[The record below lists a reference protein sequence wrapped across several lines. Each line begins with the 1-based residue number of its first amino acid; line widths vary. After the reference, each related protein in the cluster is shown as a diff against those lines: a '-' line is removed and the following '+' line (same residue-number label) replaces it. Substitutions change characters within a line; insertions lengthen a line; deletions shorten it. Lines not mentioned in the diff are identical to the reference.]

1 MSKTPFDIVVIG
13 SGPGGYRAAV
23 LGALR
28 GLRVAIVEKA
38 QWGGCCLNRGCVPKK
53 AWYHSAQ
60 LVQASRDFAARGL
73 DGALTPDLA
82 RAWQHQRKVVDQVR
96 ASYTDYL
103 KRLGVVALSG
113 VARLGPNR
121 TVIVNTET
129 LTAHHIVLAI
139 GGAPR
144 VPEGVTPVAGKI
156 LTTDMLFDD
165 PVPPGNRVAI
175 VGGGVIATE
184 FAFILRLLGKDVQWF
199 SRRAPLAASRFSA
212 PALSTL
218 RTALRAADVAVQSR
232 VTEGMAAAGDGV
244 TLRFADGT
252 ATRVD
257 WVLLATG
264 RQPATA
270 ELGLAQAGVHTDAAG
285 FVETDAYLATTA
297 PQIFAIG
304 DCVAGAP
311 MTANQALADA
321 ATVVRNILRPKSAPR
336 DPARVPE
343 VIYSAVELARVGI
356 SEAQAED
363 AGHEPAIGFAAFET
377 NPRALGQDETAGF
390 VRLIAD
396 MDDGRLL
403 GGEIVGHE
411 AGELIHLLSA
421 GDDAEAAL
429 RRLAQAPFNHPAR
442 AEEVLNAVETLAS
455 KWGLAGQVFGDDAD
469 V

>member
-1 MSKTPFDIVVIG
+1 MVVIG

-28 GLRVAIVEKA
+28 GVRVAIVEKA
-38 QWGGCCLNRGCVPKK
+38 EWGGCCLNRGCVPKK

-60 LVQASRDFAARGL
+60 LVQASRRFAARGL
-73 DGALTPDLA
+73 DGTLTPDLG
-82 RAWQHQRKVVDQVR
+82 RAWAHQREVVESVR

-113 VARLGPNR
+113 AARLGPNL
-121 TVIVNTET
+121 TVAVNGDI
-129 LTAHHIVLAI
+129 LAARHIVLAT

-144 VPEGVTPVAGKI
+144 VPAEVAPVAGKI
-156 LTTDMLFDD
+156 LTTDMLFDQ
-165 PVPPGNRVAI
+165 PVPAGKSVAI

-184 FAFILRLLGKDVQWF
+184 FAFILRMLGKEVQWF
-199 SRRAPLAASRFSA
+199 SRRAPLAASSFST
-212 PALSTL
+212 PALATL
-218 RTALRAADVAVQSR
+218 RTALKAAEVAVQIR
-232 VTEGMAAAGDGV
+232 VPDRIAVEGDAVG
-244 TLRFADGT
+244 LRFADDTT
-252 ATRVD
+252 AAVD

-264 RQPATA
+264 RHAATA
-270 ELGLAQAGVHTDAAG
+270 DLGLAQAGVQTDAAG
-285 FVETDAYLATTA
+285 FIKTDAYLATTA
-297 PQIFAIG
+297 PHIFAIG

-321 ATVVRNILRPKSAPR
+321 ATVVRNILRPQSARR

-343 VIYSAVELARVGI
+343 VIYSAVELARVGL
-356 SEAQAED
+356 SETAAED

-421 GDDAEAAL
+421 GEDAEAAL
-429 RRLAQAPFNHPAR
+429 KRLAQAPFNHPAR
-442 AEEVLNAVETLAS
+442 AEEVLNAVETLAT
-455 KWGLAGQVFGDDAD
+455 KWGLADQVFGNGDI
-469 V
+469 